1 MYNCIINIVL
11 ATGGNMRGYIFAL
24 LAMVSYSSTPTFTQ
38 VGYKGG
44 IQTNT
49 LLFARHL
56 VSFVFLLPT
65 YLRKGAFESVGRKQ
79 VPGILI
85 LSAFAVAGNIMFN
98 YAYHYLTNMVAVSV
112 SLSYVVFVLVIELVM
127 GREKF
132 TPVRGLVIA
141 LTVISMVI
149 IAAPGGLA
157 GAGAAGLAGA
167 GAVGAAGAAGA
178 GAAAGAT
185 GAGAAAGAVGA
196 GAAAINMKA
205 FVVGLI
211 ASASYAGQI
220 VFINSRVMRDV
231 PSNIILLTGI
241 LPIMVVSFIWCVST
255 GQPLLPTNGTQCFA
269 ILCLGTIGV
278 IVARGLFFESS
289 RMIGASTASMIDSLE
304 PVSSAVLGYVL
315 LGQVPTVTTAVG
327 SALLTVSVVLLLR
340 ERQRLEAQG

>member
-1 MYNCIINIVL
+1 
-11 ATGGNMRGYIFAL
+11 MRGYIFAL

-98 YAYHYLTNMVAVSV
+98 YAYHYLSNMVAVSV
-112 SLSYVVFVLVIELVM
+112 SLSYVVFVLVIELIV

-132 TPVRGLVIA
+132 TPIRGLVIA
-141 LTVISMVI
+141 LTVVSMVI
-149 IAAPGGLA
+149 ISSPGGLA
-157 GAGAAGLAGA
+157 GAAGA
-167 GAVGAAGAAGA
+167 
-178 GAAAGAT
+178 
-185 GAGAAAGAVGA
+185 A

-211 ASASYAGQI
+211 ASASYAGQV

-241 LPIMVVSFIWCVST
+241 VPIMVVSFIWCVST
-255 GQPLLPTNGTQCFA
+255 GQPLLPTNGTQWFA

-278 IVARGLFFESS
+278 IVARGLFSESS
-289 RMIGASTASMIDSLE
+289 RIIGASTASMIDSLE

-327 SALLTVSVVLLLR
+327 SALLIVSVVLLLR

>member
-1 MYNCIINIVL
+1 MFWQLGGIV
-11 ATGGNMRGYIFAL
+11 RGYIFAL

-98 YAYHYLTNMVAVSV
+98 YAYHYQSNMVAVSV
-112 SLSYVVFVLVIELVM
+112 SLSYVVFVLVIELIM

-149 IAAPGGLA
+149 IAAPGGLS
-157 GAGAAGLAGA
+157 GAGA
-167 GAVGAAGAAGA
+167 
-178 GAAAGAT
+178 
-185 GAGAAAGAVGA
+185 A

-211 ASASYAGQI
+211 ASASYAGQV

-241 LPIMVVSFIWCVST
+241 VPIMVVAFIWCVST
-255 GQPLLPTNGTQCFA
+255 GQPLLPANGMQWFA

-327 SALLTVSVVLLLR
+327 SALLIVSVVLLLR